1 MALHPLLTRQ
11 LRRLQIDSGKAPEPH
26 QWTSLL
32 ERVSCAYDE
41 TDRDRY
47 TLERSIEVSGEEMRR
62 LYADLAGKHQTLLE
76 NRQRMQAIFEH
87 NAVGQAVIDEAG
99 LCAEAN
105 TALGAMLG
113 RPSVELVGCA
123 LIDLLDPTERTRFSG
138 PLRELLQGKRSELAA
153 EQQWQTASGAGLWVL
168 VSLSLVQSTGTQ
180 PCFASLFVQ
189 NVTERKQLEIELR
202 HAQKLELVG
211 RLAAGI
217 AHEINTPVQF
227 VADNLP
233 FIAEAAQSVLTL
245 RKRFRELL
253 DLAIAAGCVRLAD
266 VEVAEHE
273 ADIQYLDEEVP
284 RAIAQ
289 TRDGVERV
297 ATIVR
302 AMQEFAHP
310 DGRQQAKADLNRA
323 LASTITVARSE
334 WKDVAEVQTE
344 FGDVPEVLCNVGDL
358 NQAFLNILVNAAH
371 AIADAA
377 SVSHRLGLIRVCTA
391 LEGGFVAIT
400 ISDTGAGIPEHV
412 QPRIFEPFFTTKG
425 LGRGT
430 GHGLALA
437 RTVIVDR
444 HGGQLS
450 FQTRAGVGTTFE
462 IRLPIDASR
471 ARAANQ
477 ASASPPS

>member
-1 MALHPLLTRQ
+1 MPLHPLLTRQ
-11 LRRLQIDSGKAPEPH
+11 LSRLQIDPGKAPEPH
-26 QWTSLL
+26 QWPLLL
-32 ERVSCAYDE
+32 ERVSRVYEEA
-41 TDRDRY
+41 DRDRY
-47 TLERSIEVSGEEMRR
+47 TLERSIEVSGGEMRQ
-62 LYADLAGKHQTLLE
+62 LYADLASKHQTLVE
-76 NRQRMQAIFEH
+76 NRQRIQAIFKH
-87 NAVGQAVIDEAG
+87 SAIGQAVIDEAG
-99 LCAEAN
+99 LCVEAN
-105 TALGAMLG
+105 TALTAMLG
-113 RPSVELVGCA
+113 RPPDELVGHA
-123 LIDLLDPTERTRFSG
+123 LIDLLDPTERARFFE
-138 PLRELLQGKRSELAA
+138 PLSELLQGKRSELAA
-153 EQQWQTASGAGLWVL
+153 EQQWQTATGAGLWVL
-168 VSLSLVQSTGTQ
+168 VTLSLVQSTGTQ
-180 PCFASLFVQ
+180 PHFASLFVQ

-233 FIAEAAQSVLTL
+233 FIAESAQTFLIL
-245 RKRFRELL
+245 IKRFRELL
-253 DLAIAAGCVRLAD
+253 DLAIAAGSVRLAD
-266 VEVAEHE
+266 VEVAERDAE
-273 ADIQYLDEEVP
+273 VEYLDEEVP

-289 TRDGVERV
+289 TLDGVERV

-310 DGRQQAKADLNRA
+310 DGRQQSKADLNRA

-334 WKDVAEVQTE
+334 WKEVAEVQTE
-344 FGDVPEVLCNVGDL
+344 FGEIPEVLCNIGDL

-377 SVSHRLGLIRVCTA
+377 GATHKLGLIRVRT
-391 LEGGFVAIT
+391 LLRGGFVVIT

-437 RTVIVDR
+437 RAVVVER
-444 HGGQLS
+444 HSGQLS
-450 FQTRAGVGTTFE
+450 FQTQAGVGTTFE
-462 IRLPIDASR
+462 IRLPIE
-471 ARAANQ
+471 AAIAQ
-477 ASASPPS
+477 PETQVTA

>member
-1 MALHPLLTRQ
+1 MPLHPLLTRQ
-11 LRRLQIDSGKAPEPH
+11 LGRLQIDSGKPPEPS
-26 QWTSLL
+26 QWPLLL

-41 TDRDRY
+41 SDRDRY
-47 TLERSIEVSGEEMRR
+47 TLERSIEVSGGEMRQ
-62 LYADLAGKHQTLLE
+62 LYADMASKHQALIE
-76 NRQRMQAIFEH
+76 NRQRIHATFEQSAI
-87 NAVGQAVIDEAG
+87 GQAVIDRTG
-99 LCAEAN
+99 LCVEAN
-105 TALGAMLG
+105 AALGAMLG
-113 RPSVELVGCA
+113 RPPVQLVGHA
-123 LIDLLDPTERTRFSG
+123 LIDLLDPTERERFSE
-138 PLRELLQGKRSELAA
+138 PLSELLQGRRSELAA
-153 EQQWQTASGAGLWVL
+153 EQQWQTATGAGLWVL
-168 VSLSLVQSTGTQ
+168 VTLSLVQSTGSQ
-180 PCFASLFVQ
+180 PQFAALFVQ

-233 FIAEAAQSVLTL
+233 FIAEAAQSFLDL
-245 RKRFRELL
+245 RKRFRQLL
-253 DLAIAAGCVRLAD
+253 DAAIAAGCVRLAD
-266 VEVAEHE
+266 VESAEHE
-273 ADIQYLDEEVP
+273 ADIEYLDAQVP

-289 TRDGVERV
+289 TLDGVERV

-334 WKDVAEVQTE
+334 WKDIAEIQTE
-344 FGDVPEVLCNVGDL
+344 FGVIPEVLCNIGDL

-371 AIADAA
+371 AIADAQNG
-377 SVSHRLGLIRVCTA
+377 SHHLGLIRVCTTQV
-391 LEGGFVAIT
+391 GGFVVIT
-400 ISDTGAGIPEHV
+400 ISDTGGGIPDHV

-437 RTVIVDR
+437 RTVVAER

-450 FQTRAGVGTTFE
+450 FQTKVGAGTTFE
-462 IRLPIDASR
+462 IRLPIDAKPEVS
-471 ARAANQ
+471 ANQ
-477 ASASPPS
+477 VTA

>member
-1 MALHPLLTRQ
+1 
-11 LRRLQIDSGKAPEPH
+11 
-26 QWTSLL
+26 
-32 ERVSCAYDE
+32 
-41 TDRDRY
+41 
-47 TLERSIEVSGEEMRR
+47 
-62 LYADLAGKHQTLLE
+62 
-76 NRQRMQAIFEH
+76 
-87 NAVGQAVIDEAG
+87 
-99 LCAEAN
+99 
-105 TALGAMLG
+105 
-113 RPSVELVGCA
+113 
-123 LIDLLDPTERTRFSG
+123 LLDPTERERFSE

-153 EQQWQTASGAGLWVL
+153 EQQWQTSSGAGLWVL
-168 VSLSLVQSTGTQ
+168 VTLSLVRSTGTQ
-180 PCFASLFVQ
+180 PHFASLFVQ

-233 FIAEAAQSVLTL
+233 FIAEAAQSVLSL

-253 DLAIAAGCVRLAD
+253 DVAIAAGCVQLAD
-266 VEVAEHE
+266 VEVAERE
-273 ADIQYLDEEVP
+273 AEIEYLDEEVP

-310 DGRQQAKADLNRA
+310 DGRQHAKADLNRA

-334 WKDVAEVQTE
+334 WKDVAEIHTE
-344 FGDVPEVLCNVGDL
+344 FGEIPEVFCNIGDL

-371 AIADAA
+371 AIGDVM
-377 SVSHRLGLIRVCTA
+377 SVSHRRGSIRVCTA
-391 LEGGFVAIT
+391 SEGGFVVVT
-400 ISDTGAGIPEHV
+400 ISDTGAGIPLHV

-437 RTVIVDR
+437 RTVVVER
-444 HGGQLS
+444 HHGQLS
-450 FQTRAGVGTTFE
+450 FRTEAGVGTTFE
-462 IRLPIDASR
+462 FRLPIE
-471 ARAANQ
+471 
-477 ASASPPS
+477 ASPALARPAIQVSA